1 MNYFPGEKYVDIV
14 GLTGYNTGNYYD
26 YEYWREFKEIYD
38 PMLEE
43 YNDYFGYEFIITEFG
58 SNSVGGDKALWIE
71 KMMNEIQKYDIKLAI
86 WFSSID
92 YDSNGDPARIYL
104 LDENEKILN
113 AFKEGLE
120 KYYD

>member
-1 MNYFPGEKYVDIV
+1 
-14 GLTGYNTGNYYD
+14 
-26 YEYWREFKEIYD
+26 
-38 PMLEE
+38 MLEE